1 MPGPPRRRIGA
12 VAVAL
17 LALIAG
23 AAPAGAG
30 QIEDKR
36 AEAVAII
43 SKLEEQARGVVAA
56 DREHRR
62 AQADL
67 ATAEAAVARAE
78 ADLASSG
85 RRQDEAR
92 RLLAA
97 HAQAAYVGGGS
108 VSFLSQMV
116 RATVLDA
123 GARRTYLRVLAA
135 EDRQA
140 IGRLQVAKEDM
151 EVRRRA
157 LDQARKAAAQ
167 RSEATVADLEGLEKA
182 MGAQRALLARV
193 NGELGTL
200 VAAEQARRDAEA
212 ARVVQATAA
221 AAVVTAPA
229 PATTAAPR
237 PGVSTTAAPPTTA
250 APAAKLPSSASDE
263 ATFACI
269 RQLESG
275 NNYKSPGGGA
285 YQFQDATWH
294 SLGYTGSAQDHPPEV
309 QDEAARKLKARDG
322 WRPWTTAPMCGK
334 V

>member
-23 AAPAGAG
+23 VGPAAAG
-30 QIEDKR
+30 QIDDKR
-36 AEAVAII
+36 AEAAAII
-43 SKLEEQARGVVAA
+43 SKLEEQARGIVAA
-56 DREHRR
+56 DKEHRR
-62 AQADL
+62 AQEEL
-67 ATAEAAVARAE
+67 ASAEAAVARAE

-92 RLLAA
+92 RLLVA
-97 HAQAAYVGGGS
+97 HAQAAYAGGGS
-108 VSFLSQMV
+108 VTFLAQMA
-116 RATVLDA
+116 RATVLDV
-123 GARRTYLRVLAA
+123 GARRTYLRVVAG

-140 IGRLQVAKEDM
+140 IGRLQAAKEDM
-151 EVRRRA
+151 DVRRRA
-157 LDQARKAAAQ
+157 LEQARKAAAQ
-167 RSEATVADLEGLEKA
+167 RSAATVADLEGLEKA

-200 VAAEQARRDAEA
+200 VVAEQARRDAEA
-212 ARVVQATAA
+212 VRLFQASAA
-221 AAVVTAPA
+221 AAVVTTAPS
-229 PATTAAPR
+229 PTAAPR
-237 PGVSTTAAPPTTA
+237 AGVSTTAAPPTTA
-250 APAAKLPSSASDE
+250 APALLASSASDE

-294 SLGYTGSAQDHPPEV
+294 SLGYTGSAQDYPPEV

-322 WRPWTTAPMCGK
+322 WKPWTTAPLCGK